1 MAAQGTGAA
10 AVTSGKEVDEEAEQ
24 DEATA
29 SLFVKGLN
37 FATTDD
43 QLRDFFEAVGHVK
56 YDDRA
61 CTLSCY
67 PPPSRQSVAWTHC
80 MLAQICCHP
89 HWNRRSQ
96 IVNRDRI
103 FATFLPLCATLAGP
117 NPVSALSPPDS
128 T

>member
-1 MAAQGTGAA
+1 
-10 AVTSGKEVDEEAEQ
+10 VDEEAEQ

-61 CTLSCY
+61 CPLSCY
-67 PPPSRQSVAWTHC
+67 PPPSRQSVA
-80 MLAQICCHP
+80 
-89 HWNRRSQ
+89 
-96 IVNRDRI
+96 
-103 FATFLPLCATLAGP
+103 
-117 NPVSALSPPDS
+117 
-128 T
+128 